1 MISTPPM
8 LGASASASA
17 VLPVAVAPQMTISGG

>member
-1 MISTPPM
+1 MISAP
-8 LGASASASA
+8 GIDWASSSDSP